1 MRVGYTYDPIYTQ
14 HKMGDGHPECPERV
28 EVIDAHLKAVGLDSA
43 LHAFKARPA
52 SRDEL
57 VLAHRPDYVDRV
69 FAIAPQG
76 DALVQ
81 LDADTAMNKASLPAA
96 LMAAG
101 AAIEAVRR
109 VIDGELTRAFC
120 NVRPPGHH
128 AESDR
133 AMG

>member
-14 HKMGDGHPECPERV
+14 HTMGDGHPECPERV

-57 VLAHRPDYVDRV
+57 VLAHRPEYVDRV

-76 DALVQ
+76 NALVQ

-96 LMAAG
+96 LMAA
-101 AAIEAVRR
+101 
-109 VIDGELTRAFC
+109 
-120 NVRPPGHH
+120 
-128 AESDR
+128 
-133 AMG
+133 